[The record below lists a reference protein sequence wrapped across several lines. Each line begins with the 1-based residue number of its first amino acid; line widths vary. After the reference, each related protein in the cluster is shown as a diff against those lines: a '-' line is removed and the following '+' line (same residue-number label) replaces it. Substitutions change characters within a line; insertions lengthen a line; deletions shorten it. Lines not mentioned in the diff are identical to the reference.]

1 LTSGWVLCY
10 SFATAKESHWTY
22 VYIVEGAGFGDDENQ
37 WELCYCFA
45 SEELAQNKVKEMVDE
60 GCDPD
65 GVRYTKMERIA
76 A

>member
-1 LTSGWVLCY
+1 VGTVR
-10 SFATAKESHWTY
+10 
-22 VYIVEGAGFGDDENQ
+22 
-37 WELCYCFA
+37 FA